1 MAHVTLHITG
11 GIAAYK
17 AISLLRE
24 FQKNGDEVRVAMT
37 PAATKFV
44 TETTFGSL
52 TKFPVLTDLWSQ
64 KQVNH
69 IAHVELADWTDLAVV
84 IPATANTIAKL
95 AAGIADNAVLATLL
109 ATTAPKVVVPAMNS
123 HMWSNAATK
132 RNINLLKQDGIYIIE
147 PDVGRLA
154 EGYSGKGRLPE
165 VTTIFESVLSLM
177 QPKQQSLVKK
187 QVLVTVG
194 GTREDI
200 DPVRFIGNRSSG
212 KMGIAIA
219 NEAANQGA
227 NVTLIAGQVSTI
239 EPLNPQIKVLHVTST
254 SEMAKLVEQSFSTTD
269 VLIMAAA
276 VADFMP
282 VTRANQKIKKNPL
295 NDEITFQFKKTPDI
309 LKTVGHQKVNQYV
322 VGFAAET
329 QDLLSNANKKL
340 ASKNADLIVANNV
353 NQPGI
358 GFGSDENQV
367 TILSP
372 EHAPNQWPKMSK
384 KAIAEKLI
392 NLISNNL
399 VR

>member
-187 QVLVTVG
+187 QVLVTAG